1 MMMAIILLHSQL
13 SLHAVMN
20 MKKLMKKKNKQANDT
35 SCPIITISCSD
46 IGFGILV

>member
-46 IGFGILV
+46 IGCCLLV